1 MGLLLREE
9 IGVRIRNKREKSI
22 IHRKVLHGPIMII
35 CHRLGY
41 NKLNSLYLR
50 NNKSKRVRE
59 REKVPVPSW
68 FVGKNGKWEGMCLGK
83 KDLKHFPTFQKN
95 IYNFSVLQAC
105 YRASWDQSS
114 WERDARQ
121 DKASLWWLGD
131 TVSVWII
138 EARAKVNCEWK

>member
-41 NKLNSLYLR
+41 NKLNSLHLR

-59 REKVPVPSW
+59 REKVPVPS
-68 FVGKNGKWEGMCLGK
+68 
-83 KDLKHFPTFQKN
+83 
-95 IYNFSVLQAC
+95 
-105 YRASWDQSS
+105 
-114 WERDARQ
+114 
-121 DKASLWWLGD
+121 
-131 TVSVWII
+131 
-138 EARAKVNCEWK
+138 